1 MKAQFDEF
9 TRRATAL
16 LNEPG
21 ILEKRPA
28 WQIVKAGAIS
38 LAPVAENAVTSLE
51 PEIALIFLLASTFT
65 GSKRD
70 SLLKSLFGAAMT
82 RLPSDNF
89 IRLMSKFS
97 QAELKDN
104 LLPFVYESGPRGSVA
119 CFVAARLKVTLATEA
134 FQYFLS
140 ARAWSPT
147 DLMNLSL
154 LVKPEEA
161 SALCSH
167 LEKFVP
173 ANDSKVLRDNINE
186 FRYAVQ
192 NHLAHEPMLPEIA
205 DGETSPPPSAPARA
219 GEPMRPPQPAPVT
232 AKPLAPISQS
242 TPSVSAPI
250 QTNRAE
256 TAAKPNL
263 SQKIPEALPTEVPAE
278 KSEGPGRPAQSQ
290 PQSQA
295 QAKPKSDSLD
305 VALHIPESI
314 RRLLLPVGL
323 TMLFLTLGIIY
334 STWYFSDPEVMT
346 STTPAT
352 AGRAPSQW
360 VDAVSQRP
368 VTAKYLAADKDFRMG
383 ELFLTRDKFAEALKL
398 FEDALAAEPAHLQAL
413 VRSGYCRMQLG
424 DNKKAAEIF
433 RRALSAD
440 AGLSSVNLYLGRI
453 HLAAKDNAAAEKHFR
468 AEFKLSADLTSG
480 MELANF
486 LNRAGKQNEA
496 MELIAELQEKHPG
509 KMLVLAPT
517 GSENKP
523 ERGGDQP

>member
-9 TRRATAL
+9 TRRAKTL

-21 ILEKRPA
+21 ILEKRPS

-38 LAPVAENAVTSLE
+38 LAPVAENAVTQLE
-51 PEIALIFLLASTFT
+51 SEVALIFILASAFT

-70 SLLKSLFGAAMT
+70 NLLKNLLGT
-82 RLPSDNF
+82 TLNRLPSDNF

-97 QAELKDN
+97 QPELKDN
-104 LLPFVYESGPRGSVA
+104 LLPFVYEAGPRGSVA
-119 CFVAARLKVTLATEA
+119 CFVAARLKITLATEA

-140 ARAWSPT
+140 ARSWSQT
-147 DLMNLSL
+147 DLMNLSI

-192 NHLAHEPMLPEIA
+192 NHIAREPMLPELP
-205 DGETSPPPSAPARA
+205 DGETPSQTSAPAGA
-219 GEPMRPPQPAPVT
+219 GESARQPQPASVN
-232 AKPLAPISQS
+232 AKPQISINRQPPAVS
-242 TPSVSAPI
+242 TSGSA
-250 QTNRAE
+250 NRVEA
-256 TAAKPNL
+256 AAKPATT
-263 SQKIPEALPTEVPAE
+263 QQIPDKLPTELPAGSTE
-278 KSEGPGRPAQSQ
+278 DANQQTLP
-290 PQSQA
+290 QA

-368 VTAKYLAADKDFRMG
+368 VTAKYLAADKDVRMG

-398 FEDALAAEPAHLQAL
+398 FEDALAIEPEHLHAL

-433 RRALSAD
+433 KRALSVD
-440 AGLSSVNLYLGRI
+440 AGISGVNLYLARI
-453 HLAAKDNAAAEKHFR
+453 HLAANDNTAAEKHFR

-517 GSENKP
+517 GNEDAP
-523 ERGGDQP
+523 DRGGEQP

>member
-51 PEIALIFLLASTFT
+51 PEIALVFLLASTFT
-65 GSKRD
+65 GAKRD

-192 NHLAHEPMLPEIA
+192 NHLAHEPMLPELA
-205 DGETSPPPSAPARA
+205 DGETSPLPSAPARA
-219 GEPMRPPQPAPVT
+219 GEPMRPPQPTPATPKPQIPRSQPPAAVPV
-232 AKPLAPISQS
+232 SGS
-242 TPSVSAPI
+242 TIP
-250 QTNRAE
+250 AE

-346 STTPAT
+346 ATTPGT

-398 FEDALAAEPAHLQAL
+398 FEDALAVEPAHLQAL

-440 AGLSSVNLYLGRI
+440 AGLSSVNLYLARI
-453 HLAAKDNAAAEKHFR
+453 HLAANDNAAAEKHFR